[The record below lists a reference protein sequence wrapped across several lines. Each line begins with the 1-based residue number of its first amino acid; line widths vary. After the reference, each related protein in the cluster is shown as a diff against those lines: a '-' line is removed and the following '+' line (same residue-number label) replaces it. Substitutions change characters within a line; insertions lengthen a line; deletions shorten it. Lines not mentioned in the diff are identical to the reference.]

1 MRKIFLLFA
10 AVLCCMMNVQA
21 KGIPAELFKDG
32 KASYDAATNTLV
44 LNDGFQYSL
53 PKGLLRFETG
63 QPLTIRVEGEALI
76 KASLYSA
83 DDLRI
88 EGNAR
93 TLSVTSNISGSAIE
107 CPNLTLEEG
116 VTLNLLSRNSQ
127 EGMYALKCNTLTIR
141 NAILNAEVTTANI
154 AVATQKLTMNKAYIL
169 KPKAGI
175 HNAEK
180 GCICFGDGIPAKVVH
195 ITPVAKKR

>member
-1 MRKIFLLFA
+1 MKKIYLFGVA
-10 AVLCCMMNVQA
+10 LCCMMTVQA
-21 KGIPAELFKDG
+21 KGLPAELFKDG

-53 PKGLLRFETG
+53 PKGLLRIETG
-63 QPLTIRVEGEALI
+63 KPLTIRVEGEALI
-76 KASLYSA
+76 KASLLSA

-107 CPNLTLEEG
+107 CPKLTIEEG

-127 EGMYALKCNTLTIR
+127 EGMYALKCNELII
-141 NAILNAEVTTANI
+141 NHAMLNAEVTTANI
-154 AVATQKLTMNKAYIL
+154 AVATQKLSLKKAYIL
-169 KPKAGI
+169 KPKQGKLNQA
-175 HNAEK
+175 K
-180 GCICFGDGIPAKVVH
+180 GCISFGDGIPAKVVH
-195 ITPVAKKR
+195 IMAAYER